1 MGVLMEVDLR
11 LPLKRVMI
19 INDQEDYPVLLS
31 YEKLF
36 EVCFYYGRRR
46 VEGHKCQALEDKDG
60 WLLVDRVFE
69 DEPLVMP
76 SGAEISEET
85 RQGLHGGVMLVFP
98 QPTLGEEAPSKDEE
112 ELELRDQVRAREEI
126 ASEGWTLRAVSEIL
140 GGSCT
145 SAHCAPLNAPSG
157 WTTVA
162 SRKYRSASR
171 GRSRVRRDGRSSD
184 KVVRGNRTWV
194 SKADL
199 VSKWRPDCALVDDEI
214 VGGNRFGESSNG
226 KGKATVEE
234 EDEFMEAEEENLELL
249 QIGGSRKRVRN
260 SGDGN
265 GSGFVVKDVDW

>member
-1 MGVLMEVDLR
+1 MEPDLR

-76 SGAEISEET
+76 SGAVISEET
-85 RQGLHGGVMLVFP
+85 RQGLHGGVMLVFS
-98 QPTLGEEAPSKDEE
+98 QPNLGEEAPSKDEE

-126 ASEGWTLRAVSEIL
+126 ASEGWTLRAVFEIL
-140 GGSCT
+140 GV
-145 SAHCAPLNAPSG
+145 L
-157 WTTVA
+157 
-162 SRKYRSASR
+162 SASR

-184 KVVRGNRTWV
+184 KVVRGNKTWV

-226 KGKATVEE
+226 KGKAAVEE

-249 QIGGSRKRVRN
+249 EIGGSRKRVRN
-260 SGDGN
+260 SGDEN
-265 GSGFVVKDVDW
+265 GSGFVVEDVDW